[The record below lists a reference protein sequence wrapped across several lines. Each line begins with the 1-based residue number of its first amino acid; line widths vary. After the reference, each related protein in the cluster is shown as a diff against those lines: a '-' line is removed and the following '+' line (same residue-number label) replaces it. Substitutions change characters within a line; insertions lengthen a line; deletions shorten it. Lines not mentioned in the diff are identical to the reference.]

1 MVMII
6 TKKNKKTT
14 LLITILAAL
23 LIIASVAA
31 YFFFFKKADTF
42 QGTAGVSK
50 VNYGPPTEQEK
61 KAGDAQKKAV
71 VEQDKLDN
79 QGTPANTNADIFISD
94 ASYYSDDNMVEVRGY
109 VTNVYENGGTCTAT
123 FTQGSQSVSTSST
136 GFQDAKTTQCG
147 ILNIARSK
155 FATAG
160 TWNLTLTYSSPTA
173 QGSKTSSIK
182 L

>member
-1 MVMII
+1 MII

-14 LLITILAAL
+14 LITIILAVL

-31 YFFFFKKADTF
+31 YFIFFKKSDTF

-61 KAGDAQKKAV
+61 KAGDTQKNAV
-71 VEQDKLDN
+71 VEQDKLDKQN
-79 QGTPANTNADIFISD
+79 TTNTNADVFISD

-109 VTNVYENGGTCTAT
+109 ITNVYENGGTCTAT

-155 FATAG
+155 FTTTG